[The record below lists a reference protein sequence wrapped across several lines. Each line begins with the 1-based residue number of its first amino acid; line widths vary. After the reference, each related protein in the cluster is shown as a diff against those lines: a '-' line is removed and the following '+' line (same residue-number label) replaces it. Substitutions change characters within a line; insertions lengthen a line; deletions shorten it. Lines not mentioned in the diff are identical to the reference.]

1 VPVGRPCFFP
11 CKKNVPA
18 IMGERKTSDHGE
30 RKTSDYG
37 CGIQDSCGY
46 NLHTSV
52 TVDARAFRT
61 ALDFL

>member
-1 VPVGRPCFFP
+1 
-11 CKKNVPA
+11 
-18 IMGERKTSDHGE
+18 MGERKTSDHGE